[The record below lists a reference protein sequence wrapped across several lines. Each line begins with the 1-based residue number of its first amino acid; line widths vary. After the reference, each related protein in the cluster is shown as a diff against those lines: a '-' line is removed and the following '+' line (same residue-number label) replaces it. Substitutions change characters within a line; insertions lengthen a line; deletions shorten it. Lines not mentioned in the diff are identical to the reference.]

1 MDDRPTAATTAQIL
15 RTASDESS
23 DVIERAENSLEEASE
38 QPRRRRRRRKEI
50 SKEKSSKDA
59 LGAPQSRSKS
69 PEKAQKRGEPEGNN
83 TKAPAQDAFL
93 VVEPAGKAESS
104 ANLVVQSKTPKMEHD
119 WIISTHPEKKQ
130 KMRIAE
136 EKKSKKLD
144 DSHWIIQTQH
154 GEHPSARTPHL
165 PHEISPQTPEQSSK
179 DSPYKDRKK
188 KSRERHRK
196 KREDKEKKN
205 KSEERM
211 LKALYGKE
219 RSKEKA
225 KKPKKPADASEA
237 TTAVP
242 WSATKTPDPTPPERR
257 LAKTAQ
263 EPTPPVQEQTPQKS
277 ADPSPPAVQQ
287 PSDKTPTKDPSLV
300 QPRKPKFS
308 ADERRPSMIQ
318 FLNVADRQDTPPHT
332 PQQNTPIR
340 TPLSKEFYI
349 PSKEPEAEPEMQPG
363 TTASELKLARK
374 PKAHHISYFDLQFR
388 RSQQEAAEK
397 AAAAARAERASSG
410 GSVVSRRRRSEHLL
424 KATTSKSSLQM
435 SAEVSKSVS
444 RIRFKS
450 ARIRARRKLRHWSR
464 YKEEGIKPTEEKIY
478 ADHVI
483 RLTPLKAPISIDS
496 RRCLTRNCDQVNLR
510 QVLRIYGSG
519 KVVEPFDS
527 IPRRTSV
534 RCTRGMATVKY
545 GRNMIEI
552 TFQNTDIQAEKR
564 SRVGTWIFSHA
575 KWVRT
580 MPIVFGKTWIG
591 AKGPAPFCL
600 SVGAPFWVTAHQE
613 QVASSR
619 SGERIRD
626 CIEIRSCFG
635 SESPCYE
642 MQALETEKHPLFNE
656 RIYLGRADERLR
668 PFFSDQLKTSTL
680 RRYRINIPWRTQEG
694 DSVPRSIPRAPQIE
708 DIKTTVRKSR
718 APRPATETEGTTA
731 DTKDTK
737 NTKKTK
743 KKGKEKKRKG
753 RRRLPPRTQDTFNVS
768 SQQIQCQDDTYK
780 IKRQLA
786 MLARSTTSLVTAPMD
801 MTKRDD
807 SDSVMEQA
815 FLPER
820 NRMRESKTAAGY
832 GVVTS
837 SREHSPEQHSFREVI
852 EGAKESELET
862 VAKLLVKHKATS
874 FSPFKPST
882 TEPPTLVAPKKEN
895 SEHRREPE
903 SHRTPERLAAGLS
916 APRPRKVTTIN
927 RLLHASEGEGSS
939 QGQSKGT

>member
-308 ADERRPSMIQ
+308 ADDRRPSMIPVQ

-397 AAAAARAERASSG
+397 AAAPARAERASSG

-424 KATTSKSSLQM
+424 KATTSKSSLQI
-435 SAEVSKSVS
+435 SVS

-552 TFQNTDIQAEKR
+552 TFQNTDIQ
-564 SRVGTWIFSHA
+564 
-575 KWVRT
+575 
-580 MPIVFGKTWIG
+580 
-591 AKGPAPFCL
+591 
-600 SVGAPFWVTAHQE
+600 
-613 QVASSR
+613 
-619 SGERIRD
+619 
-626 CIEIRSCFG
+626 
-635 SESPCYE
+635 E

-656 RIYLGRADERLR
+656 RIYLGRGVIRIDRSVHVPADERVR
-668 PFFSDQLKTSTL
+668 PRFMNGRVVSEAAAQPEPDGKVDE
-680 RRYRINIPWRTQEG
+680 R
-694 DSVPRSIPRAPQIE
+694 
-708 DIKTTVRKSR
+708 
-718 APRPATETEGTTA
+718 EGTTA

-807 SDSVMEQA
+807 SD
-815 FLPER
+815 
-820 NRMRESKTAAGY
+820 
-832 GVVTS
+832 
-837 SREHSPEQHSFREVI
+837 I

-882 TEPPTLVAPKKEN
+882 TEPPTLVAP
-895 SEHRREPE
+895 SELNIKLQE
-903 SHRTPERLAAGLS
+903 T
-916 APRPRKVTTIN
+916 
-927 RLLHASEGEGSS
+927 
-939 QGQSKGT
+939 

>member
-1 MDDRPTAATTAQIL
+1 MDDRPTAATSAQIL

-59 LGAPQSRSKS
+59 LEAPQSRSKS

-93 VVEPAGKAESS
+93 VVEPAGKAESN

-136 EKKSKKLD
+136 EKKSRKLD

-179 DSPYKDRKK
+179 DPPYKERKK

-219 RSKEKA
+219 RSKEK
-225 KKPKKPADASEA
+225 PKKSKKAADASEA

-277 ADPSPPAVQQ
+277 ADPSPPTVQQ
-287 PSDKTPTKDPSLV
+287 PSNKTPTKDPSLV

-308 ADERRPSMIQ
+308 ADDRRPSMIPVQ

-332 PQQNTPIR
+332 PQQNTPLS

-397 AAAAARAERASSG
+397 AATAARAERASSG

-464 YKEEGIKPTEEKIY
+464 YKEEGIKPTEERIY
-478 ADHVI
+478 ADAHSPESSDFD
-483 RLTPLKAPISIDS
+483 RLSAMFDAK
-496 RRCLTRNCDQVNLR
+496 LR
-510 QVLRIYGSG
+510 PGQPETGGDDRWTNIYVDHSQVLRIYGSG

-591 AKGPAPFCL
+591 GKGPAPFCL

-613 QVASSR
+613 QVASSH

-656 RIYLGRADERLR
+656 RIYLGRGVIRIDRSVHVPADERGRNEMSSYAWNNNANNFLQNETISVGHDESSNISHTITESATYK
-668 PFFSDQLKTSTL
+668 PKVASPVYYSTL
-680 RRYRINIPWRTQEG
+680 LEAKKPVAVEEQYVIPL
-694 DSVPRSIPRAPQIE
+694 DSLYFALPNENRPVHLSTLATPREISEPPNE
-708 DIKTTVRKSR
+708 STVD
-718 APRPATETEGTTA
+718 A
-731 DTKDTK
+731 DTA
-737 NTKKTK
+737 
-743 KKGKEKKRKG
+743 
-753 RRRLPPRTQDTFNVS
+753 Q
-768 SQQIQCQDDTYK
+768 
-780 IKRQLA
+780 
-786 MLARSTTSLVTAPMD
+786 
-801 MTKRDD
+801 
-807 SDSVMEQA
+807 
-815 FLPER
+815 
-820 NRMRESKTAAGY
+820 AAGKAEV
-832 GVVTS
+832 GGNLTPHIIKV
-837 SREHSPEQHSFREVI
+837 EEPAPPLQFPAQHYLTQASEV
-852 EGAKESELET
+852 GHA
-862 VAKLLVKHKATS
+862 
-874 FSPFKPST
+874 F
-882 TEPPTLVAPKKEN
+882 AP
-895 SEHRREPE
+895 
-903 SHRTPERLAAGLS
+903 LGS
-916 APRPRKVTTIN
+916 APDSAYQKEELNDLV
-927 RLLHASEGEGSS
+927 LCMDSS
-939 QGQSKGT
+939 

>member
-656 RIYLGRADERLR
+656 RIYLGRGGFDV
-668 PFFSDQLKTSTL
+668 F
-680 RRYRINIPWRTQEG
+680 I
-694 DSVPRSIPRAPQIE
+694 IPRAPQIE

-768 SQQIQCQDDTYK
+768 SQQIQ
-780 IKRQLA
+780 
-786 MLARSTTSLVTAPMD
+786 
-801 MTKRDD
+801 
-807 SDSVMEQA
+807 SVMEQA

-882 TEPPTLVAPKKEN
+882 TEPPTLVAP
-895 SEHRREPE
+895 SELNIKLQE
-903 SHRTPERLAAGLS
+903 T
-916 APRPRKVTTIN
+916 
-927 RLLHASEGEGSS
+927 
-939 QGQSKGT
+939 